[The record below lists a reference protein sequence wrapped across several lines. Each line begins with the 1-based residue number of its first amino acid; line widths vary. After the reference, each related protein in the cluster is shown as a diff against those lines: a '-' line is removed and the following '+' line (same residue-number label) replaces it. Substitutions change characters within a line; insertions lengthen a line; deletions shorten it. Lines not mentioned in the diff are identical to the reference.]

1 MKRAVS
7 TLLIIS
13 AVATFAA
20 AERYEIRRDSVL
32 EATSDQDLS
41 MGRTRE
47 GDRFT
52 VTLRDGRDVPRGTQL
67 EGEVVRVEPKR
78 GDQPGYM
85 DLQFTSLLTQDGQ
98 RHRISALPISL
109 DDRKIRRDRDGRM
122 TADSRK
128 HRSEHYVFGGMVGG
142 LVVGSLLKKP
152 FEGAFVGTLAGIIFS
167 ELERDR
173 GKKSGDL
180 VMRRGSKLG
189 VLFANDVR
197 FDADDRYGRYDDRRD
212 DTRRDDDRWNDRRD
226 DDRWGDEGWNDD
238 RRDTRDQIEYDGR
251 PIRSSGTFIRERGAT
266 LVPLSTAR
274 DLGIEV
280 EQSGSRI
287 YLDFGDKT
295 VRLTVGSADYRYD
308 GTTGRLPAEVRSER
322 NEIYVPIEAL
332 AAVLPRP
339 LKVNGI
345 IVRRPA

>member
-1 MKRAVS
+1 MKRAAL
-7 TLLIIS
+7 TLMIIS
-13 AVATFAA
+13 ATATFAA
-20 AERYEIRRDSVL
+20 AERYEIRRDTVL

-41 MGRTRE
+41 IGRSRE

-67 EGEVVRVEPKR
+67 EGEVVRIEPKR

-85 DLQFTSLLTQDGQ
+85 DLEFTALVTGDGQ

-122 TADSRK
+122 TADARK

-173 GKKSGDL
+173 AKKSSDL
-180 VMRRGSKLG
+180 VMKRGSKLG

-197 FDADDRYGRYDDRRD
+197 FDYDDRYGRYDR
-212 DTRRDDDRWNDRRD
+212 DDRWDDRRY
-226 DDRWGDEGWNDD
+226 DDRWTGDD
-238 RRDTRDQIEYDGR
+238 RRDTRDSLEYDGR
-251 PIRSSGTFIRERGAT
+251 PIRTSGAFIRERGTT
-266 LVPLSTAR
+266 LVPLSVAR

-280 EQSGSRI
+280 EQSGDRI
-287 YLDFGDKT
+287 YLDYGDAT
-295 VRLTVGSADYRYD
+295 VRLSVGSAEFRHR
-308 GTTGRLPAEVRSER
+308 GTSERLPAEVRSER
-322 NEIYVPIEAL
+322 GEIYVPVEAL
-332 AAVLPRP
+332 VVVLPRP